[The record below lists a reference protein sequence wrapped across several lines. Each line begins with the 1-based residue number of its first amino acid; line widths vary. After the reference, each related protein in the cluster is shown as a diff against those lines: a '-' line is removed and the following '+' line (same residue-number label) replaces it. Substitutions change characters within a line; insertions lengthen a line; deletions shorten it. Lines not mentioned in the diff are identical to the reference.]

1 MPKAMGR
8 NLFEIVEKKLLAPA
22 IYMFR
27 VYSPWVAENS
37 NPGQFIILKTD
48 EKGER
53 IPLTIADYDSENGL
67 VTVVIQAIG
76 HSTEDACSYNVGEK
90 FNDFVGPLGQAS
102 DLINQTDEELKGK
115 KILFVAGGLGAAPV
129 YPQVKYLHSRGID
142 ADVIMG
148 AKTKEMIIYEEDM
161 KKVANNVFVV
171 TDDGSY
177 GNKGF
182 VTDEMVRLIENER
195 KKYDE
200 VIAIGPLIMMKSVSE
215 LTKKYN
221 IKTIV
226 SLNPIMVDGTGM
238 CGACRITVG
247 NSVKFACVDGPEF
260 EAHEIDFD
268 EALKRQKLYKTVEGK
283 KLLNITECEQDK
295 RVELGTEIYCLGK
308 SGNGEKEG
316 EEKQEIVLDRKK
328 KVPDRLQ
335 PAEVRIHNFE
345 EVSKGYTEEMAMVEA
360 MRCLNCK
367 KPLCVPQC
375 PVNINIPQFIM
386 QVKNGEFKQAAET
399 IWETSSLPAICGRV
413 CPQESQCEGSCIVG
427 FKNEPVA
434 IGRLERFVADYA
446 REKGIKMAL
455 HNVEKKNKKVAV
467 IGSGPSGIACAGD
480 LAKLGYD
487 VTIFEALHE
496 AGGVLV
502 YGIPEFRLPKKEV
515 VEPEIQAIKDL
526 GVKIETNVIIGKTL
540 SVDEL
545 VEKQGYEA
553 LYIASGAG
561 LPNFMHI
568 KGEGSNGV
576 FSANELL
583 TRNNLM
589 KAHSDEYKTP
599 VTVGKKAV
607 IVGAGNVAMDAAR
620 TAIRL
625 GAEVTVVYRRTE
637 AEAPARLEEI
647 EHAKEEG
654 VKFSFLTNPVEII
667 PDEHGWV
674 KKIRCIRMELGE
686 PDEKGRR
693 KPVEVPNSEFEIEA
707 DTVIISIGTSPNP
720 LISQAIPGLELNRWK
735 GIVTDEETGA
745 TNKEGIY
752 AGGDAVTGAAT
763 VILAMGAG
771 KKAAKAIDEMLNG
784 K

>member
-1 MPKAMGR
+1 MPKAMER

-37 NPGQFIILKTD
+37 NPGQFVILKTD

-53 IPLTIADYDSENGL
+53 IPLTIADYDKENGL

-182 VTDEMVRLIENER
+182 VTDEMVRLIENEG

-200 VIAIGPLIMMKSVSE
+200 VI
-215 LTKKYN
+215 
-221 IKTIV
+221 
-226 SLNPIMVDGTGM
+226 
-238 CGACRITVG
+238 
-247 NSVKFACVDGPEF
+247 
-260 EAHEIDFD
+260 
-268 EALKRQKLYKTVEGK
+268 
-283 KLLNITECEQDK
+283 
-295 RVELGTEIYCLGK
+295 
-308 SGNGEKEG
+308 
-316 EEKQEIVLDRKK
+316 
-328 KVPDRLQ
+328 
-335 PAEVRIHNFE
+335 
-345 EVSKGYTEEMAMVEA
+345 
-360 MRCLNCK
+360 
-367 KPLCVPQC
+367 
-375 PVNINIPQFIM
+375 
-386 QVKNGEFKQAAET
+386 
-399 IWETSSLPAICGRV
+399 
-413 CPQESQCEGSCIVG
+413 
-427 FKNEPVA
+427 A

-455 HNVEKKNKKVAV
+455 HNVEKKNKKVAI
-467 IGSGPSGIACAGD
+467 IGSGSSGIACAGD

-553 LYIASGAG
+553 IYIASGAG

-693 KPVEVPNSEFEIEA
+693 RPVEVPDSEFEIKA

>member
-182 VTDEMVRLIENER
+182 VTDEMVRLIENEG

-295 RVELGTEIYCLGK
+295 RVELGTE
-308 SGNGEKEG
+308 S
-316 EEKQEIVLDRKK
+316 
-328 KVPDRLQ
+328 
-335 PAEVRIHNFE
+335 
-345 EVSKGYTEEMAMVEA
+345 
-360 MRCLNCK
+360 
-367 KPLCVPQC
+367 
-375 PVNINIPQFIM
+375 
-386 QVKNGEFKQAAET
+386 
-399 IWETSSLPAICGRV
+399 
-413 CPQESQCEGSCIVG
+413 
-427 FKNEPVA
+427 
-434 IGRLERFVADYA
+434 
-446 REKGIKMAL
+446 
-455 HNVEKKNKKVAV
+455 
-467 IGSGPSGIACAGD
+467 
-480 LAKLGYD
+480 
-487 VTIFEALHE
+487 
-496 AGGVLV
+496 
-502 YGIPEFRLPKKEV
+502 
-515 VEPEIQAIKDL
+515 
-526 GVKIETNVIIGKTL
+526 
-540 SVDEL
+540 
-545 VEKQGYEA
+545 
-553 LYIASGAG
+553 
-561 LPNFMHI
+561 
-568 KGEGSNGV
+568 
-576 FSANELL
+576 
-583 TRNNLM
+583 
-589 KAHSDEYKTP
+589 
-599 VTVGKKAV
+599 
-607 IVGAGNVAMDAAR
+607 
-620 TAIRL
+620 
-625 GAEVTVVYRRTE
+625 
-637 AEAPARLEEI
+637 
-647 EHAKEEG
+647 
-654 VKFSFLTNPVEII
+654 
-667 PDEHGWV
+667 
-674 KKIRCIRMELGE
+674 
-686 PDEKGRR
+686 
-693 KPVEVPNSEFEIEA
+693 
-707 DTVIISIGTSPNP
+707 
-720 LISQAIPGLELNRWK
+720 
-735 GIVTDEETGA
+735 
-745 TNKEGIY
+745 
-752 AGGDAVTGAAT
+752 
-763 VILAMGAG
+763 
-771 KKAAKAIDEMLNG
+771 
-784 K
+784 

>member
-53 IPLTIADYDSENGL
+53 IPLTIADYDRENGL

-182 VTDEMVRLIENER
+182 VTDEMVHLIENEG

-316 EEKQEIVLDRKK
+316 EEKQEIVIHKENWGSFSLFQVFAKFFFTYGEQYDNFYWFLIVKGHKTYKILPTFLKK
-328 KVPDRLQ
+328 
-335 PAEVRIHNFE
+335 F
-345 EVSKGYTEEMAMVEA
+345 Y
-360 MRCLNCK
+360 
-367 KPLCVPQC
+367 
-375 PVNINIPQFIM
+375 
-386 QVKNGEFKQAAET
+386 
-399 IWETSSLPAICGRV
+399 
-413 CPQESQCEGSCIVG
+413 
-427 FKNEPVA
+427 
-434 IGRLERFVADYA
+434 
-446 REKGIKMAL
+446 
-455 HNVEKKNKKVAV
+455 
-467 IGSGPSGIACAGD
+467 
-480 LAKLGYD
+480 
-487 VTIFEALHE
+487 
-496 AGGVLV
+496 
-502 YGIPEFRLPKKEV
+502 
-515 VEPEIQAIKDL
+515 
-526 GVKIETNVIIGKTL
+526 
-540 SVDEL
+540 
-545 VEKQGYEA
+545 
-553 LYIASGAG
+553 
-561 LPNFMHI
+561 PNFKEDTPPEMKSLMDFFGHT
-568 KGEGSNGV
+568 KYPGEYNPIEGIIEYNK
-576 FSANELL
+576 L
-583 TRNNLM
+583 TDSL
-589 KAHSDEYKTP
+589 
-599 VTVGKKAV
+599 
-607 IVGAGNVAMDAAR
+607 
-620 TAIRL
+620 
-625 GAEVTVVYRRTE
+625 
-637 AEAPARLEEI
+637 
-647 EHAKEEG
+647 
-654 VKFSFLTNPVEII
+654 
-667 PDEHGWV
+667 
-674 KKIRCIRMELGE
+674 
-686 PDEKGRR
+686 
-693 KPVEVPNSEFEIEA
+693 
-707 DTVIISIGTSPNP
+707 
-720 LISQAIPGLELNRWK
+720 
-735 GIVTDEETGA
+735 
-745 TNKEGIY
+745 KEGI
-752 AGGDAVTGAAT
+752 ADISNKELRDDHVKFF
-763 VILAMGAG
+763 L
-771 KKAAKAIDEMLNG
+771 KKNPHYESGNDLVCIASLKKENLRERAKRLLL
-784 K
+784 

>member
-1 MPKAMGR
+1 MPKAMER

-115 KILFVAGGLGAAPV
+115 KILFVTGGLGAAPV

-171 TDDGSY
+171 TDDESY

-182 VTDEMVRLIENER
+182 VTDEMVRLIENEG

-200 VIAIGPLIMMKSVSE
+200 VI
-215 LTKKYN
+215 
-221 IKTIV
+221 
-226 SLNPIMVDGTGM
+226 
-238 CGACRITVG
+238 
-247 NSVKFACVDGPEF
+247 
-260 EAHEIDFD
+260 
-268 EALKRQKLYKTVEGK
+268 
-283 KLLNITECEQDK
+283 
-295 RVELGTEIYCLGK
+295 
-308 SGNGEKEG
+308 
-316 EEKQEIVLDRKK
+316 
-328 KVPDRLQ
+328 
-335 PAEVRIHNFE
+335 
-345 EVSKGYTEEMAMVEA
+345 
-360 MRCLNCK
+360 
-367 KPLCVPQC
+367 
-375 PVNINIPQFIM
+375 
-386 QVKNGEFKQAAET
+386 
-399 IWETSSLPAICGRV
+399 
-413 CPQESQCEGSCIVG
+413 
-427 FKNEPVA
+427 A

-545 VEKQGYEA
+545 VEKQGYEVV
-553 LYIASGAG
+553 YIASGAG

-607 IVGAGNVAMDAAR
+607 IVGAGNVAMDVAR

-693 KPVEVPNSEFEIEA
+693 RPVEIPDSEFEIES

-752 AGGDAVTGAAT
+752 AGGDAVTGATT

>member
-1 MPKAMGR
+1 
-8 NLFEIVEKKLLAPA
+8 
-22 IYMFR
+22 MFR

-37 NPGQFIILKTD
+37 NPGQFVILKTD

-53 IPLTIADYDSENGL
+53 IPLTIADYDKENGL

-76 HSTEDACSYNVGEK
+76 HSTEDACSYNIGEK
-90 FNDFVGPLGQAS
+90 YNDFVGPLGQAS

-129 YPQVKYLHSRGID
+129 YPQIKYLHSRGID
-142 ADVIMG
+142 VDVIMG

-182 VTDEMVRLIENER
+182 VTDEMVRLIENEG

-200 VIAIGPLIMMKSVSE
+200 VI
-215 LTKKYN
+215 
-221 IKTIV
+221 
-226 SLNPIMVDGTGM
+226 
-238 CGACRITVG
+238 
-247 NSVKFACVDGPEF
+247 
-260 EAHEIDFD
+260 
-268 EALKRQKLYKTVEGK
+268 
-283 KLLNITECEQDK
+283 
-295 RVELGTEIYCLGK
+295 
-308 SGNGEKEG
+308 
-316 EEKQEIVLDRKK
+316 
-328 KVPDRLQ
+328 
-335 PAEVRIHNFE
+335 
-345 EVSKGYTEEMAMVEA
+345 
-360 MRCLNCK
+360 
-367 KPLCVPQC
+367 
-375 PVNINIPQFIM
+375 
-386 QVKNGEFKQAAET
+386 
-399 IWETSSLPAICGRV
+399 
-413 CPQESQCEGSCIVG
+413 
-427 FKNEPVA
+427 A

-455 HNVEKKNKKVAV
+455 HNVEKKNKKVAI

-480 LAKLGYD
+480 LSKLGYD

-502 YGIPEFRLPKKEV
+502 YGIPEFRLTKKEV

-553 LYIASGAG
+553 VYIASGAG

-607 IVGAGNVAMDAAR
+607 IVGAGNVAMDVAR
-620 TAIRL
+620 TA
-625 GAEVTVVYRRTE
+625 
-637 AEAPARLEEI
+637 
-647 EHAKEEG
+647 
-654 VKFSFLTNPVEII
+654 S
-667 PDEHGWV
+667 
-674 KKIRCIRMELGE
+674 KIR
-686 PDEKGRR
+686 GRSYSSLQ
-693 KPVEVPNSEFEIEA
+693 KN
-707 DTVIISIGTSPNP
+707 
-720 LISQAIPGLELNRWK
+720 
-735 GIVTDEETGA
+735 
-745 TNKEGIY
+745 
-752 AGGDAVTGAAT
+752 
-763 VILAMGAG
+763 
-771 KKAAKAIDEMLNG
+771 
-784 K
+784 

>member
-1 MPKAMGR
+1 M
-8 NLFEIVEKKLLAPA
+8 
-22 IYMFR
+22 
-27 VYSPWVAENS
+27 
-37 NPGQFIILKTD
+37 
-48 EKGER
+48 
-53 IPLTIADYDSENGL
+53 
-67 VTVVIQAIG
+67 
-76 HSTEDACSYNVGEK
+76 
-90 FNDFVGPLGQAS
+90 
-102 DLINQTDEELKGK
+102 
-115 KILFVAGGLGAAPV
+115 
-129 YPQVKYLHSRGID
+129 
-142 ADVIMG
+142 
-148 AKTKEMIIYEEDM
+148 
-161 KKVANNVFVV
+161 
-171 TDDGSY
+171 
-177 GNKGF
+177 
-182 VTDEMVRLIENER
+182 
-195 KKYDE
+195 
-200 VIAIGPLIMMKSVSE
+200 
-215 LTKKYN
+215 
-221 IKTIV
+221 
-226 SLNPIMVDGTGM
+226 
-238 CGACRITVG
+238 
-247 NSVKFACVDGPEF
+247 
-260 EAHEIDFD
+260 
-268 EALKRQKLYKTVEGK
+268 
-283 KLLNITECEQDK
+283 
-295 RVELGTEIYCLGK
+295 
-308 SGNGEKEG
+308 
-316 EEKQEIVLDRKK
+316 
-328 KVPDRLQ
+328 
-335 PAEVRIHNFE
+335 
-345 EVSKGYTEEMAMVEA
+345 
-360 MRCLNCK
+360 
-367 KPLCVPQC
+367 
-375 PVNINIPQFIM
+375 
-386 QVKNGEFKQAAET
+386 
-399 IWETSSLPAICGRV
+399 

-496 AGGVLV
+496 PGGVLV

-553 LYIASGAG
+553 VYIASGAG

-674 KKIRCIRMELGE
+674 KKVRCIRMELGE

>member
-53 IPLTIADYDSENGL
+53 IPLTIADYDSENEL

-182 VTDEMVRLIENER
+182 VTDEMVRLIENEG

-200 VIAIGPLIMMKSVSE
+200 VI
-215 LTKKYN
+215 
-221 IKTIV
+221 
-226 SLNPIMVDGTGM
+226 
-238 CGACRITVG
+238 
-247 NSVKFACVDGPEF
+247 
-260 EAHEIDFD
+260 
-268 EALKRQKLYKTVEGK
+268 
-283 KLLNITECEQDK
+283 
-295 RVELGTEIYCLGK
+295 
-308 SGNGEKEG
+308 
-316 EEKQEIVLDRKK
+316 
-328 KVPDRLQ
+328 
-335 PAEVRIHNFE
+335 
-345 EVSKGYTEEMAMVEA
+345 
-360 MRCLNCK
+360 
-367 KPLCVPQC
+367 
-375 PVNINIPQFIM
+375 
-386 QVKNGEFKQAAET
+386 
-399 IWETSSLPAICGRV
+399 
-413 CPQESQCEGSCIVG
+413 
-427 FKNEPVA
+427 A

-455 HNVEKKNKKVAV
+455 HNVEKKNKKVAI

-502 YGIPEFRLPKKEV
+502 YGIPEFRLTKKEV

-553 LYIASGAG
+553 IYIASGAG

-693 KPVEVPNSEFEIEA
+693 RPVEIPDSEFEIEA

-735 GIVTDEETGA
+735 GIVTEEETGA

-752 AGGDAVTGAAT
+752 AGGDTVTGAAT

>member
-1 MPKAMGR
+1 M
-8 NLFEIVEKKLLAPA
+8 
-22 IYMFR
+22 
-27 VYSPWVAENS
+27 
-37 NPGQFIILKTD
+37 
-48 EKGER
+48 
-53 IPLTIADYDSENGL
+53 
-67 VTVVIQAIG
+67 
-76 HSTEDACSYNVGEK
+76 
-90 FNDFVGPLGQAS
+90 
-102 DLINQTDEELKGK
+102 
-115 KILFVAGGLGAAPV
+115 
-129 YPQVKYLHSRGID
+129 ID
-142 ADVIMG
+142 
-148 AKTKEMIIYEEDM
+148 
-161 KKVANNVFVV
+161 KKV
-171 TDDGSY
+171 
-177 GNKGF
+177 
-182 VTDEMVRLIENER
+182 
-195 KKYDE
+195 
-200 VIAIGPLIMMKSVSE
+200 
-215 LTKKYN
+215 
-221 IKTIV
+221 
-226 SLNPIMVDGTGM
+226 
-238 CGACRITVG
+238 
-247 NSVKFACVDGPEF
+247 
-260 EAHEIDFD
+260 
-268 EALKRQKLYKTVEGK
+268 
-283 KLLNITECEQDK
+283 
-295 RVELGTEIYCLGK
+295 
-308 SGNGEKEG
+308 
-316 EEKQEIVLDRKK
+316 
-328 KVPDRLQ
+328 KVPVREQ
-335 PAEVRIHNFE
+335 EPKVRAGNFKEVCY
-345 EVSKGYTEEMAMVEA
+345 GYDTNEA
-360 MRCLNCK
+360 MLEATRCLNCK
-367 KPLCVPQC
+367 NPRCVQAC
-375 PVNINIPQFIM
+375 PVGVNIPSFIAK
-386 QVKNGEFKQAAET
+386 VKDGDIEAAAQ
-399 IWETSSLPAICGRV
+399 IIAQNSSLPAVCGRV
-413 CPQESQCEGSCIVG
+413 CPQESQCEGSCVVG
-427 FKNEPVA
+427 IKNEAVS
-434 IGRLERFVADYA
+434 IGKLERFVADWA
-446 REKGIKMAL
+446 RERDLNVSKKDPSNGI
-455 HNVEKKNKKVAV
+455 KVAV
-467 IGSGPSGIACAGD
+467 IGSGPSGLACAGD

-496 AGGVLV
+496 PGGVLV

-553 LYIASGAG
+553 IYIASGAG

-674 KKIRCIRMELGE
+674 KKVRCIRMELGE

-693 KPVEVPNSEFEIEA
+693 RPVEIPDSEFEIEA

>member
-1 MPKAMGR
+1 
-8 NLFEIVEKKLLAPA
+8 
-22 IYMFR
+22 MFR

-37 NPGQFIILKTD
+37 NPGQFVILKTD

-53 IPLTIADYDSENGL
+53 IPLTIADYDSENEL

-182 VTDEMVRLIENER
+182 VTDEMVRLIENEG

-200 VIAIGPLIMMKSVSE
+200 VI
-215 LTKKYN
+215 
-221 IKTIV
+221 
-226 SLNPIMVDGTGM
+226 
-238 CGACRITVG
+238 
-247 NSVKFACVDGPEF
+247 
-260 EAHEIDFD
+260 
-268 EALKRQKLYKTVEGK
+268 
-283 KLLNITECEQDK
+283 
-295 RVELGTEIYCLGK
+295 
-308 SGNGEKEG
+308 
-316 EEKQEIVLDRKK
+316 
-328 KVPDRLQ
+328 
-335 PAEVRIHNFE
+335 
-345 EVSKGYTEEMAMVEA
+345 
-360 MRCLNCK
+360 
-367 KPLCVPQC
+367 
-375 PVNINIPQFIM
+375 
-386 QVKNGEFKQAAET
+386 
-399 IWETSSLPAICGRV
+399 
-413 CPQESQCEGSCIVG
+413 
-427 FKNEPVA
+427 A

-455 HNVEKKNKKVAV
+455 HNVEKKNKKVAI

-480 LAKLGYD
+480 LSKLGYD

-502 YGIPEFRLPKKEV
+502 YGIPEFRLTKKEV

-553 LYIASGAG
+553 VYIASGAG

-607 IVGAGNVAMDAAR
+607 IVGAGNVAMDVAR

-637 AEAPARLEEI
+637 AEALARLEEI

-693 KPVEVPNSEFEIEA
+693 RPVEIPDSEFEIEA

-735 GIVTDEETGA
+735 GIITEEETGA

-752 AGGDAVTGAAT
+752 AGGDAVTGATT

>member
-27 VYSPWVAENS
+27 VHSPWVAENS

-182 VTDEMVRLIENER
+182 VTDEMVRLIENEG

-200 VIAIGPLIMMKSVSE
+200 VI
-215 LTKKYN
+215 
-221 IKTIV
+221 
-226 SLNPIMVDGTGM
+226 
-238 CGACRITVG
+238 
-247 NSVKFACVDGPEF
+247 
-260 EAHEIDFD
+260 
-268 EALKRQKLYKTVEGK
+268 
-283 KLLNITECEQDK
+283 
-295 RVELGTEIYCLGK
+295 
-308 SGNGEKEG
+308 
-316 EEKQEIVLDRKK
+316 
-328 KVPDRLQ
+328 
-335 PAEVRIHNFE
+335 
-345 EVSKGYTEEMAMVEA
+345 
-360 MRCLNCK
+360 
-367 KPLCVPQC
+367 
-375 PVNINIPQFIM
+375 
-386 QVKNGEFKQAAET
+386 
-399 IWETSSLPAICGRV
+399 
-413 CPQESQCEGSCIVG
+413 
-427 FKNEPVA
+427 A

-553 LYIASGAG
+553 VYIASGAG

-637 AEAPARLEEI
+637 AEALARLEEI

-674 KKIRCIRMELGE
+674 KKVRCIRMELGE

-693 KPVEVPNSEFEIEA
+693 RPVEIPDSEFEIES

-735 GIVTDEETGA
+735 GIITEEETGA

>member
-1 MPKAMGR
+1 
-8 NLFEIVEKKLLAPA
+8 
-22 IYMFR
+22 MFR

-37 NPGQFIILKTD
+37 NPGQFVILKTD

-53 IPLTIADYDSENGL
+53 IPLTIADYDRENGL

-76 HSTEDACSYNVGEK
+76 HSTEDACSYNIGEK
-90 FNDFVGPLGQAS
+90 YNDFVGPLGQAS

-129 YPQVKYLHSRGID
+129 YPQIKYLHSRGID
-142 ADVIMG
+142 VDVIMG

-182 VTDEMVRLIENER
+182 VTDEMVRLIENE
-195 KKYDE
+195 
-200 VIAIGPLIMMKSVSE
+200 
-215 LTKKYN
+215 
-221 IKTIV
+221 
-226 SLNPIMVDGTGM
+226 
-238 CGACRITVG
+238 
-247 NSVKFACVDGPEF
+247 
-260 EAHEIDFD
+260 
-268 EALKRQKLYKTVEGK
+268 GK
-283 KLLNITECEQDK
+283 KILDITECEQDK

-308 SGNGEKEG
+308 NSKEKE

-335 PAEVRIHNFE
+335 PVEVRIHNFE
-345 EVSKGYTEEMAMVEA
+345 EISKGYTEEIAMVEA

-386 QVKNGEFKQAAET
+386 QVKNGEFKEAAET

-446 REKGIKMAL
+446 REKGIKMVL
-455 HNVEKKNKKVAV
+455 HDVEKKNKKVAV

-480 LAKLGYD
+480 LVKLGYD

-496 AGGVLV
+496 PGGVLV
-502 YGIPEFRLPKKEV
+502 YGIPEFRLLKKEV

-553 LYIASGAG
+553 VYIASGAG

-607 IVGAGNVAMDAAR
+607 IVGAGNVAMDVAR

-667 PDEHGWV
+667 PDEHGWI
-674 KKIRCIRMELGE
+674 KK
-686 PDEKGRR
+686 
-693 KPVEVPNSEFEIEA
+693 
-707 DTVIISIGTSPNP
+707 
-720 LISQAIPGLELNRWK
+720 
-735 GIVTDEETGA
+735 
-745 TNKEGIY
+745 NKMY
-752 AGGDAVTGAAT
+752 KN
-763 VILAMGAG
+763 GAG
-771 KKAAKAIDEMLNG
+771 RT
-784 K
+784 